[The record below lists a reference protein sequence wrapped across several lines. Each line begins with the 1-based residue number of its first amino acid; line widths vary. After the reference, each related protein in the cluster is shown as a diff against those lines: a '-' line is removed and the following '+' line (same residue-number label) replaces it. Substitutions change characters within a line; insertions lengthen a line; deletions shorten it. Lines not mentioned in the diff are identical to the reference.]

1 MAEVTTVK
9 LSSKGQITIPKSL
22 REKIGLH
29 KGDRV
34 VLVRKDGDI
43 ILRKLSL
50 EDIRQEALKNYESD
64 DVLTHE
70 EIFEGLL

>member
-1 MAEVTTVK
+1 MTEVTTAR
-9 LSSKGQITIPKSL
+9 LSSKGQITIPKKL

-34 VLVRKDGDI
+34 VLIRKDGDI

-50 EDIRQEALKNYESD
+50 EDIRREALKNYESGE
-64 DVLTHE
+64 VLTQE